1 MITYQEQ
8 LNRDWKKEQA
18 ELREKYGDNPH
29 MRHKLIEFMYEM
41 QFGKPF
47 RTEDMTAE
55 DYLKLPF

>member
-1 MITYQEQ
+1 MTYQEQ

-18 ELREKYGDNPH
+18 ELREKFGDNPH
-29 MRHKLIEFMYEM
+29 YRHKLVEFMYEM

-47 RTEDMTAE
+47 RTEDMTVG